1 MHQEEKQKYY
11 LDLGTKYLSKNASK
25 EEITELEVWVTE
37 SEENKRR
44 FMELKKSWALA
55 GMADVE
61 EDFKIEENWK
71 AVSEKLFNNK
81 KVIPLQSNR
90 NRRWFLRIAASLIIL
105 IAATWIYRTIEIS
118 DKPTLVEA
126 IENIEDVQL
135 PDGSK
140 VNLNR
145 GSSLEFVSN
154 NDENQRELKLKG
166 DAFFEI
172 ARDVEHPFIIRTQ
185 NAEVEVL
192 GTSFY
197 VDSREI
203 KDEIRVEVASG
214 TVAVKFNGKQTILQ
228 KNERAIINK
237 STGQLIKESNNDP
250 NLLALKTKTL
260 VFDNTRLEETIEV
273 LNRYYHSDI
282 RIGSDVLKNCE
293 LESTFNNL
301 SLDSILKI
309 LQTSFAIDVDKEGQA
324 IILTGQCE

>member
-172 ARDVEHPFIIRTQ
+172 ARDVEHPFIIKTQ
-185 NAEVEVL
+185 NVEVEVL